1 MGSNEHRKESPD
13 HLKSGPAKAGT
24 QAERVL
30 GHISS
35 TWGNS
40 DATELQRLRTYLH
53 ETVIEHLATDERSR
67 MRFQRMVVN
76 FNRESDWNGRLGFDL
91 PEAMPFRFEQGTSR
105 EKVDTLISKWLKG
118 MAFCAVM
125 KQQNRVCE
133 YFPTLALQLASE
145 GGYELVQWRMK
156 QGIVNNK
163 SGSRRCQTSVGMAR
177 VTASLHV
184 FDLGPPALQFD
195 LRYKS
200 DSEFQT
206 HQDIRRKTR
215 GESALHEMR
224 PEDFRD

>member
-40 DATELQRLRTYLH
+40 DSTELQRLKTYLH

-67 MRFQRMVVN
+67 MRFHGMVVD
-76 FNRESDWNGRLGFDL
+76 FHGAKEWNGGLVFEL
-91 PEAMPFRFEQGTSR
+91 PETLPFRFERSTSR

-118 MAFCAVM
+118 KAFSAV
-125 KQQNRVCE
+125 KRSQNRACE
-133 YFPTLALQLASE
+133 YLPTLSLQLASG
-145 GGYELVQWRMK
+145 GGYELVQWQMK
-156 QGIVNNK
+156 QGIVNRK
-163 SGSRRCQTSVGMAR
+163 SGARRCQTSVGMSR
-177 VTASLHV
+177 VGGSLHA
-184 FDLGPPALQFD
+184 FDLGPPALRFND
-195 LRYKS
+195 LYKTN
-200 DSEFQT
+200 SEFQT
-206 HQDIRRKTR
+206 HQEIRRKTK

>member
-13 HLKSGPAKAGT
+13 HHKSGPAKAGT

-35 TWGNS
+35 TWGS
-40 DATELQRLRTYLH
+40 DDATELQRLKTYLH
-53 ETVIEHLATDERSR
+53 ETVVEHLATDERCR
-67 MRFQRMVVN
+67 MRFHRMVVK
-76 FNRESDWNGRLGFDL
+76 FHGESNWNGGFGFDL
-91 PEAMPFRFEQGTSR
+91 PEALPFRFEQGTSR

-118 MAFCAVM
+118 VAFSVIT
-125 KQQNRVCE
+125 KQQNRACE
-133 YFPTLALQLASE
+133 YFPTLSLQLASE
-145 GGYELVQWRMK
+145 GGYELATWRMK

-163 SGSRRCQTSVGMAR
+163 SGTRRCQTSVQMAR
-177 VTASLHV
+177 LGASLHA
-184 FDLGPPALQFD
+184 FDLGPPAVLFNPQ
-195 LRYKS
+195 YKTN
-200 DSEFQT
+200 SEFQT